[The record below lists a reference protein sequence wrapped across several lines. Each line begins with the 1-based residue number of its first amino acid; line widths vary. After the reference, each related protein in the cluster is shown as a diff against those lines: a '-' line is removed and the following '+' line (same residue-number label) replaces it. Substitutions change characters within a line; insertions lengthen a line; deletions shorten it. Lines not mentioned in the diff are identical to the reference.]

1 MVYKEISM
9 KIIRKIVKKLYKIRI
24 FWFKKILSNYKIKGK
39 FKINS
44 PTIFLTTNNG
54 GAIKIAD
61 SVHLGY
67 FPSPHF
73 FNAYN
78 HLEVRGGDIMINS
91 HTTIN
96 NNFCMCAE
104 RANIYIGKNC
114 LIGVNFSATSS
125 DFHGLSIKDRNNR
138 EKIKSKDIYIDDDCF
153 IGSNVTILKGVRLG
167 RGCVVA
173 ASSVVTHSF
182 EDNSL
187 IAGNPARL
195 IRKIEQE

>member
-1 MVYKEISM
+1 
-9 KIIRKIVKKLYKIRI
+9 
-24 FWFKKILSNYKIKGK
+24 
-39 FKINS
+39 
-44 PTIFLTTNNG
+44 
-54 GAIKIAD
+54 
-61 SVHLGY
+61 
-67 FPSPHF
+67 
-73 FNAYN
+73 
-78 HLEVRGGDIMINS
+78 MIDS

-96 NNFCMCAE
+96 NNFYMCAK

-114 LIGVNFSATSS
+114 LIGVNFSAMSS
-125 DFHGLSIKDRNNR
+125 DFHGINVKDRNNV

-153 IGSNVTILKGVRLG
+153 IGSNVSILKGVKLG

-195 IRKIEQE
+195 IRKIKQE